1 LRLAGVAPSDK
12 KAAEAWLREAIEL
25 AQSMYRAV
33 KQRPLP
39 VDHNAPLADIE
50 KAAKSSPG
58 KLSGCAGIQSPGTHF
73 GVLAFLGLYII
84 AAKDLI
90 RANTPQGVWA
100 NTMWCSFPSVVGWR
114 TEAAT

>member
-1 LRLAGVAPSDK
+1 MLDMKGRDFITLLGGAAVAWPFV
-12 KAAEAWLREAIEL
+12 AR
-25 AQSMYRAV
+25 
-33 KQRPLP
+33 
-39 VDHNAPLADIE
+39 PLADIE
-50 KAAKSSPG
+50 KAAKSSPC

-90 RANTPQGVWA
+90 RANTPEGIWA